1 MPPASAASSDGH
13 ARTIAARLLAR
24 DPFSQW
30 LGLELG
36 GVRVGYCYLHLRVRP
51 DMLNGFGALHG
62 GVAFA
67 AAESAF
73 ALACNTHGRQS
84 VSLTVTID
92 YLATGRLGDVL
103 TVEAHEESL
112 QEKVS
117 VYSLRIT
124 NQQGTLLA
132 MFKGTAYRTRHE
144 IM

>member
-1 MPPASAASSDGH
+1 MPASASSPDVH
-13 ARTIAARLLAR
+13 AQAIATRLLSR

-36 GVRVGYCYLHLRVRP
+36 EVRAGFCQLHFRVRP

-73 ALACNTHGRQS
+73 ALACNSHGRQS
-84 VSLTVTID
+84 VGITATMD
-92 YLATGRLGDVL
+92 YLEAGRLGDTLYVDAR
-103 TVEAHEESL
+103 EASL
-112 QEKVS
+112 KEKVS
-117 VYSLRIT
+117 VYQLRIT

>member
-1 MPPASAASSDGH
+1 MLAPTAGPDGN
-13 ARTIAARLLAR
+13 AQAIAIRLLAR

-30 LGLELG
+30 LGLAIKD
-36 GVRVGYCYLHLRVRP
+36 VRLGYCSLYFRVRP
-51 DMLNGFGALHG
+51 DMLNGFGSLHG

-84 VSLTVTID
+84 VSLTATMD
-92 YLATGRLGDVL
+92 FLETGRLGDVL
-103 TVEAHEESL
+103 LVEAREESL
-112 QEKVS
+112 KDKVS
-117 VYSLRIT
+117 MYLLRVT

-144 IM
+144 LM